1 MERLNITEARKRF
14 MRLPEETARQQI
26 IAVTR
31 RNQEVMA
38 LMSWDLYEGK
48 RLRIFPRVERF
59 PSRRPEAGWVY
70 EIQGPNHGDLPVPS
84 RKDLRQEDPGIDSHE
99 DRVS

>member
-1 MERLNITEARKRF
+1 MWMERLNITEARKRF

-38 LMSWDLYEGK
+38 LMSWDLYEG
-48 RLRIFPRVERF
+48 LLE
-59 PSRRPEAGWVY
+59 SL
-70 EIQGPNHGDLPVPS
+70 EILGDSEIMGDLQKAIADLSSGRTISLKEARS
-84 RKDLRQEDPGIDSHE
+84 RLGL
-99 DRVS
+99 

>member
-38 LMSWDLYEGK
+38 LMSWDLYEG
-48 RLRIFPRVERF
+48 LLE
-59 PSRRPEAGWVY
+59 SL
-70 EIQGPNHGDLPVPS
+70 EILGDSEIMGDLQKAIADLSSGRTISLKEARS
-84 RKDLRQEDPGIDSHE
+84 RLGL
-99 DRVS
+99 